1 MSSYTSGATS
11 LSVPPSSSQVG
22 ALQWAFGNNSNVAGI
37 NGLSIAIDPVTNLV
51 TMTSAANATLT
62 NWAGHENKY
71 DPLTQ
76 TFYLAFRW
84 NPATSV
90 REYEIVLKYKG
101 PK

>member
-1 MSSYTSGATS
+1 MPITGD
-11 LSVPPSSSQVG
+11 LG
-22 ALQWAFGNNSNVAGI
+22 CLKWAYPNGSVAGI
-37 NGLSIAIDPVTNLV
+37 NGLSISIDPVTNLV
-51 TMTSAANATLT
+51 TMSSAANATLT

-71 DPLTQ
+71 DPITK

-84 NPATSV
+84 NPAANV

>member
-1 MSSYTSGATS
+1 VPLPGDPGCLKWAATA
-11 LSVPPSSSQVG
+11 G
-22 ALQWAFGNNSNVAGI
+22 SNVAGI

-51 TMTSAANATLT
+51 TMASTQNLTLT

-71 DPLTQ
+71 DPVTQ

-84 NPATSV
+84 NPLANV